1 MGRIMMGAALAVLV
15 AGAAPAQ
22 AEIFELTYD
31 GFFNPADTLNGVALG
46 TPTPFVAQAVFDSS
60 VSIPLE
66 TGAVQFRT
74 LSFSLALGGT
84 TYGVLASA
92 ADAVNGQGV
101 VLFDFSGPDANS
113 PLYQGTPHYGV
124 GFFSL
129 GNHNTGVVGDWTAS
143 TAPVTV
149 VQPGSAVFNNF
160 YGVGYNPGTLALA
173 APNGMA
179 GALVL
184 NEGVGGNPADYNS
197 GDPGLVFTG
206 ANAGQPVIAD
216 NAAQILQV
224 PEPAAVLL
232 LGMGLLAL
240 ASLRRRCMA

>member
-1 MGRIMMGAALAVLV
+1 MGHGMMGAALAVLV

-22 AEIFELTYD
+22 AEIFQLTYD

-46 TPTPFVAQAVFDSS
+46 TTTPFVAQAVFDSS
-60 VSIPLE
+60 VSTPLE
-66 TGAVQFRT
+66 TGAAQFRT
-74 LSFSLALGGT
+74 LSFSLTLGSV

-92 ADAVNGQGV
+92 TDALNGQGV

-113 PLYQGTPHYGV
+113 PSYQGRPHYGV

-129 GNHNTGVVGDWTAS
+129 GNGNTGIIGDWTAA

-149 VQPGSAVFNNF
+149 AQPGSAVFNNF
-160 YGVGYNPGTLALA
+160 YGVGYNPGTLALT
-173 APNGMA
+173 APDGTA

-184 NEGVGGNPADYNS
+184 NEGRGGNPADYNS

-216 NAAQILQV
+216 NAVQILQV

-232 LGMGLLAL
+232 LGTGLLAL
-240 ASLRRRCMA
+240 AGLRRRLA